1 MSQFLLAC
9 IEEAKKAGIY
19 TDDPSRVNCSDIP
32 ASITILDTDTYPCN
46 ENLRAS
52 DGLREMNM
60 QMVIPICTTEKADVP
75 PSPTAPLDSVASERV
90 DPQALELAEEVM
102 SLHKQLKLSAE
113 TISQQVSE
121 IARMKR
127 NNGYDLRLLQKTVVS
142 SSSKDM
148 KALNDL
154 NQRFIKLATEKDM
167 LASKGIQTEEQL
179 LALKHYVISLV
190 SERNKLIHKLENR
203 IPVDQCVPLGG
214 IGNVLVLSVN
224 RVSQLSIQSFIVECH
239 RNLSEQ
245 QIIVDL
251 RQL

>member
-19 TDDPSRVNCSDIP
+19 TDDPSRVMCSDIP
-32 ASITILDTDTYPCN
+32 ASITILDTDTYPCTQ
-46 ENLRAS
+46 NLHAS

-60 QMVIPICTTEKADVP
+60 QMVNPICTTEKADVP
-75 PSPTAPLDSVASERV
+75 PFPPAPLDSVPSERMG
-90 DPQALELAEEVM
+90 PQARELAEEVM

-127 NNGYDLRLLQKTVVS
+127 NHGYDLRLLQKTVLS
-142 SSSKDM
+142 SPSKDM
-148 KALNDL
+148 KGLNDL
-154 NQRFIKLATEKDM
+154 NQRFIKLATERDM

-179 LALKHYVISLV
+179 LALKHYVITLV
-190 SERNKLIHKLENR
+190 NERNQLIHKLENHM
-203 IPVDQCVPLGG
+203 PVDPRVSLAG
-214 IGNVLVLSVN
+214 IGNVLVLSMN
-224 RVSQLSIQSFIVECH
+224 RVSKLSFQSFIVECH
-239 RNLSEQ
+239 RNPSEQ
-245 QIIVDL
+245 QILVDL